1 MKKVI
6 VYTMKGCRHCDDMKK
21 MLKDSKIEFT
31 PRDIDVFKNEYDL
44 FVQATDS
51 EFIPAFMLLTVEK
64 GNKTSN
70 IKLLVPDNDFEDLDE
85 ALVKVKRY
93 LK

>member
-1 MKKVI
+1 
-6 VYTMKGCRHCDDMKK
+6 MKGCRHCDDMKK

-31 PRDIDVFKNEYDL
+31 PRDIDVFKDEYDL

-51 EFIPAFMLLTVEK
+51 EFIPAFMLLTVEG

-70 IKLLVPDNDFEDLDE
+70 IKLLVPDDDFEDLDE

>member
-31 PRDIDVFKNEYDL
+31 PRDIDVFKNEYL
-44 FVQATDS
+44 
-51 EFIPAFMLLTVEK
+51 
-64 GNKTSN
+64 
-70 IKLLVPDNDFEDLDE
+70 
-85 ALVKVKRY
+85 
-93 LK
+93 